1 MYNPCETCNM
11 CFKLDI
17 KQEETCEHVGDIHEV
32 DQFICSECGI
42 HLEDW
47 VRVKYD
53 EDFYPQEKYFLE
65 YSFKYCPNCG
75 RKIVGY

>member
-1 MYNPCETCNM
+1 MPQSLNQVSSKK
-11 CFKLDI
+11 KLANI
-17 KQEETCEHVGDIHEV
+17 HVGDIHEV